1 MANESCTR
9 RQMLSECLAVVSCSL
24 AARGGIVRSNLAG
37 RSIFDSVGEE
47 EELRFVEWI
56 ASDGKAWIDT
66 GFVLVS
72 GFTPFS
78 INCVLGDRFVRSPYM
93 GIGKFDQTKVLVY
106 GFGCFHNDRRF
117 YVKPRIGT
125 DHLGWNKTSYEGNQY
140 FDGEFHEVSVEENYG
155 AGSLEGY
162 ALSVDGEIL
171 PLAVQYHGS
180 PVSVTTESCA
190 LFATKENGEAVSFTN
205 PTLGFKVQSFQ
216 IGDLDLRAAK
226 IGGVGCM
233 YDMNN
238 ETILLNSGD
247 GSFIVG
253 PDL

>member
-1 MANESCTR
+1 MDFTR
-9 RQMLSECLAVVSCSL
+9 REIIVGGLASISYGFAVN
-24 AARGGIVRSNLAG
+24 ANAIRSSIAG
-37 RSIFDSVGEE
+37 RSLFDIISRNGQ
-47 EELRFVEWI
+47 LNLVEWI

-66 GFVLVS
+66 GFVPTAD
-72 GFTPFS
+72 FTPFS
-78 INCVLGDRFVRSPYM
+78 MKCVLGDKFARTPYM
-93 GIGKFDQTKVLVY
+93 GIGKFDQTKVLAY

-125 DHLGWNKTSYEGNQY
+125 DHLGWNKTAYDGNQY
-140 FDGEFHEVSVEENYG
+140 FDGQFHEINVEENN
-155 AGSLEGY
+155 AIGSLEGF
-162 ALSVDGEIL
+162 ALLVDGEIL

-180 PVSVTTESCA
+180 SISSISDSCA